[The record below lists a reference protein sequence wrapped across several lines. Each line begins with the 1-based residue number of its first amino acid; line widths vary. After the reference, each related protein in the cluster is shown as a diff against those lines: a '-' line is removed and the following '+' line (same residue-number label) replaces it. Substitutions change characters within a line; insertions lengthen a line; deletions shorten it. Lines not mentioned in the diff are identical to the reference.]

1 MKQLLATL
9 LALTLISCG
18 GGGGDAPTPAPSP
31 IPAPMPAPSPAPIAS
46 VVHFQG
52 LWSGT
57 RSDSTV
63 PIPPPATLTIRPI
76 AGEMSIST
84 NAVTRVEARVGQAAP
99 LVLAAPNSTDSSGR
113 PQYVFNFGRPAEA
126 TNCSRFFPQDLPI
139 TVTVVDTT
147 GFSFT
152 KNVATCASSALD
164 FGAFSDYGST
174 TVQYSYSASA
184 PITALITSQIDRR
197 SPFGDFSDVLI
208 ATSQSSFNA
217 VLPGAT
223 GNVHSILP
231 IFNQVPDGTR
241 IRSRID
247 AGGGTF
253 AESTIVW
260 PPKDMSSP
268 SARLNCCGPVASGS
282 GATRGLRIFM
292 NTPNS
297 AAAATYSYSYQI
309 TDPATGI
316 VIDSQSGTTS
326 RDAVFDIAVQPGH
339 VIEVSATPNDPRA
352 SVEITV
358 GTRLNDSVNAGSNEV
373 GTPARFKVYCCQ
385 QAL

>member
-18 GGGGDAPTPAPSP
+18 GGGGDAPTPAPLP
-31 IPAPMPAPSPAPIAS
+31 IPAPMPAPIAS

-52 LWSGT
+52 LWSGF
-57 RSDSTV
+57 RSDSS
-63 PIPPPATLTIRPI
+63 IPVNPPAILTIRPI
-76 AGEMSIST
+76 AGETSIST

-99 LVLAAPNSTDSSGR
+99 LVLTAANSTDSSDR
-113 PQYVFNFGRPAEA
+113 PQYVFNFGRPTEA
-126 TNCSRFFPQDLPI
+126 PTCNRFFPQDLPI

-184 PITALITSQIDRR
+184 PITALITSQINRR
-197 SPFGDFSDVLI
+197 SSFGDFLDVLI
-208 ATSQSSFNA
+208 ATSQSSFYA

-231 IFNQVPDGTR
+231 IFDQVPDGTR

-260 PPKDMSSP
+260 PPKDMSRPCSE
-268 SARLNCCGPVASGS
+268 SLMC
-282 GATRGLRIFM
+282 
-292 NTPNS
+292 
-297 AAAATYSYSYQI
+297 
-309 TDPATGI
+309 
-316 VIDSQSGTTS
+316 
-326 RDAVFDIAVQPGH
+326 
-339 VIEVSATPNDPRA
+339 
-352 SVEITV
+352 
-358 GTRLNDSVNAGSNEV
+358 
-373 GTPARFKVYCCQ
+373 
-385 QAL
+385 